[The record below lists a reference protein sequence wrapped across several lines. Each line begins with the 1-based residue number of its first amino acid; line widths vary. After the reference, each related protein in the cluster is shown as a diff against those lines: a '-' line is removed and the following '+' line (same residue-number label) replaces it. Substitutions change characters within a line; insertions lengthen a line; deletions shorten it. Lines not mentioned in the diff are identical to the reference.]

1 VDRSPIGWEIS
12 VSPVSLSEKGAELF
26 GKKDLAIHQM
36 HRDIVFPF
44 PYDKEKIELLGSS
57 KRCEV
62 QAMYQRGRL
71 ITVQGHP
78 EFNQTIM
85 NEILEARHANG
96 VFDDSMFEEGMS
108 RVAKQHDGVVVA
120 QAFLKFLLED

>member
-1 VDRSPIGWEIS
+1 
-12 VSPVSLSEKGAELF
+12 
-26 GKKDLAIHQM
+26 M

-44 PYDKEKIELLGSS
+44 SYEKEKIELLGSS
-57 KRCEV
+57 ESCEV

-78 EFNQTIM
+78 EFNQAIM
-85 NEILEARHANG
+85 NELLEARHANG
-96 VFDDSMFEEGMS
+96 VFDDSMFEDGMS
-108 RVAKQHDGVVVA
+108 RVAKHHDGVLEA